1 MRHGTTG
8 TTRVNIRGRVKHTGA
23 TIVAVFVLV
32 GAAVSAQLP
41 AIAADT
47 PASRLD
53 RFAAAQTLSAEILGS
68 PSATAT
74 LESWCRDHHLADSPR
89 VVAQVVRGAHRPP
102 SGEQL
107 RRLDVGAAREV
118 AYRRVRLQCG
128 ARILSEAD
136 NWYVPARLTA
146 EMNRSLETSDTPFGR
161 VVAPLQPYRRTFAV
175 KVLWS
180 DTTRPIPD
188 TLFEHHAVLYTRGD
202 RPFSE
207 VAEAYRRDLLD
218 FQPSGDA
225 TIAQRELRAARIAQ
239 NAAIAAGD
247 LDRAAAFWT
256 DDVTVRRALG
266 QPLSGRAEARRALE
280 PPSPPAPRIVYQRL
294 TRDVDVSA
302 QWPLAFE
309 TGTWEGHLQSAT
321 GATVVGGRFSAQ
333 WVRRG
338 TQWLIRSE
346 VFVALTCSGIGCQS
360 VAVP

>member
-1 MRHGTTG
+1 M
-8 TTRVNIRGRVKHTGA
+8 KHTGA
-23 TIVAVFVLV
+23 AIVTAFVLLRAV
-32 GAAVSAQLP
+32 VSAQLP
-41 AIAADT
+41 STAADT
-47 PASRLD
+47 LGPPLD
-53 RFAAAQTLSAEILGS
+53 LFAATQTLSAEILGS
-68 PSATAT
+68 QSATAT
-74 LESWCRDHHLADSPR
+74 LESWCRDHHLADAPR
-89 VVAQVVRGAHRPP
+89 VVAQVVRGAHRTP
-102 SGEQL
+102 SREQL
-107 RRLDVGAAREV
+107 RRLDVGAERDV

-161 VVAPLQPYRRTFAV
+161 VVAPLQPHRRTFAV

-180 DTTRPIPD
+180 DATQPIPD
-188 TLFEHHAVLYTRGD
+188 TLFEHHAVLYTRD
-202 RPFSE
+202 DTPFSE
-207 VAEAYRRDLLD
+207 VAEVYRRDLLD
-218 FQPSGDA
+218 FQPSHD
-225 TIAQRELRAARIAQ
+225 TEIAQRELRAARVAQ

-247 LDRAAAFWT
+247 LDGAAAFWT

-280 PPSPPAPRIVYQRL
+280 PPPPPTPRIVYQRL
-294 TRDVDVSA
+294 TRDVEVSA

-321 GATVVGGRFSAQ
+321 GPAVVGGRFSAQ

-338 TQWLIRSE
+338 TRWLIRSE

>member
-1 MRHGTTG
+1 M
-8 TTRVNIRGRVKHTGA
+8 KHTGA
-23 TIVAVFVLV
+23 TIVAAFVLLL
-32 GAAVSAQLP
+32 AAVSAQP
-41 AIAADT
+41 PSTAADALG
-47 PASRLD
+47 PSIDLFAST
-53 RFAAAQTLSAEILGS
+53 QTLSAEILGS
-68 PSATAT
+68 QSATAT
-74 LESWCRDHHLADSPR
+74 LESWCRDHHLADTPR
-89 VVAQVVRGAHRPP
+89 VVAQVVRGAHRTP
-102 SGEQL
+102 SREQL
-107 RRLDVGAAREV
+107 RRLDVGGERDV
-118 AYRRVRLQCG
+118 AYRRVRLECG
-128 ARILSEAD
+128 GRILSEAD

-146 EMNRSLETSDTPFGR
+146 EMNRSLQTSDTPFGR
-161 VVAPLQPYRRTFAV
+161 VVALLQPYRRTFAV

-188 TLFEHHAVLYTRGD
+188 TLFEHHAVLYTRDD

-218 FQPSGDA
+218 FQPSRGA
-225 TIAQRELRAARIAQ
+225 ESAQRELRAARVAQ

-280 PPSPPAPRIVYQRL
+280 PPPPPAPRIVYQRL

-309 TGTWEGHLQSAT
+309 TGTWEGHLQSPT

>member
-1 MRHGTTG
+1 
-8 TTRVNIRGRVKHTGA
+8 VKHTGA
-23 TIVAVFVLV
+23 TIVAVFVLLR
-32 GAAVSAQLP
+32 AAASAQLP
-41 AIAADT
+41 AIAAHT
-47 PASRLD
+47 PASQLD
-53 RFAAAQTLSAEILGS
+53 LFAWTQMLSADILGS
-68 PSATAT
+68 QSATAT
-74 LESWCRDHHLADSPR
+74 LERWCRDHHLADTPR
-89 VVAQVVRGAHRPP
+89 VVAQVVRGAHRTP
-102 SGEQL
+102 SREQL
-107 RRLDVGAAREV
+107 RRLDVGAEREL

-146 EMNRSLETSDTPFGR
+146 EMNRSLDSSDTPFGR

-175 KVLWS
+175 KMLWS

-188 TLFEHHAVLYTRGD
+188 TLFEHHAVLYTRDD

-207 VAEAYRRDLLD
+207 VVEVYRRDLLD
-218 FQPSGDA
+218 FQPSRDTA
-225 TIAQRELRAARIAQ
+225 IAQRELRAARVAQ

-280 PPSPPAPRIVYQRL
+280 PPPSPAPRIVYQRL

-321 GATVVGGRFSAQ
+321 GTVVVGGRFSAQ